1 MIPEI
6 GFTLGYNLTKRL
18 KLTTGYTLL
27 YWSNLVRPGDQIDLD
42 VNANLLPRNN
52 GGTPDPATIVP
63 GDHPR
68 FVFRQTD
75 LWAQGLNLGAE
86 YTW

>member
-1 MIPEI
+1 
-6 GFTLGYNLTKRL
+6 
-18 KLTTGYTLL
+18 
-27 YWSNLVRPGDQIDLD
+27 VRPGDQIDLD
-42 VNANLLPRNN
+42 VNGNLLNRN
-52 GGTPDPATIVP
+52 GTPDPATIVP

-68 FVFRQTD
+68 FDFRQTD